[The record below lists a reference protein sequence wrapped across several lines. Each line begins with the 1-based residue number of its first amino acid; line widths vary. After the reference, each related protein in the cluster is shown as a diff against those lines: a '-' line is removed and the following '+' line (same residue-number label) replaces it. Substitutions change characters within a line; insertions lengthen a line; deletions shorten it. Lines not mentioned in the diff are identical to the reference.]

1 MFASSD
7 HMEVDSILENWKE
20 VCNNTRAT
28 DRARALLYLFHESGA
43 LFARLREALAVYR
56 LRD

>member
-1 MFASSD
+1 MSASSD
-7 HMEVDSILENWKE
+7 HMEEDPMWGNWTE

-28 DRARALLYLFHESGA
+28 DRARVLLYLSHESDD
-43 LFARLREALAVYR
+43 LLARLREALAVYQ

>member
-1 MFASSD
+1 MSASND
-7 HMEVDSILENWKE
+7 RMEDDPNMGSWTE

-28 DRARALLYLFHESGA
+28 DRARVLHYLFHESDF